1 MTKKSITFCTLALIL
16 LAAAYVDA
24 SSLVQNSP
32 FLPPFYKKAATEPIE
47 EMSFKKSDNTRFV
60 LKGIS
65 RIGSHYHFSI
75 YDSKTKKGRWVEAG
89 TQVNDFSI
97 TSYDPKTRT
106 ISYRW
111 NGHECT
117 LQLANADNVVTPLT
131 FFSTEG
137 SAIAG
142 QSSPLRA
149 ATLDASPQVY
159 QSQRS
164 GRNRISVLSNS
175 AELSRQSL
183 QTIFFDSRTYQPDP
197 SGITNTTSADL
208 GHNGFASNDSFADP
222 ELQAPVENIV
232 AREAEPQQRFKIS
245 RRNNV
250 SNANGKKPD
259 HMTWTAWTELKNSQ

>member
-1 MTKKSITFCTLALIL
+1 MTKNPITFCTVALIL

-32 FLPPFYKKAATEPIE
+32 FLPPFYEKAATKPIK
-47 EMSFKKSDNTRFV
+47 EMSFKKSDSTRFT

-75 YDSKTKKGRWVEAG
+75 YDSKTQKSRWVEAG

-117 LQLANADNVVTPLT
+117 LRLANADNIVTPLT

-137 SAIAG
+137 PAIAG

-149 ATLDASPQVY
+149 ATPVSYTHLTLPT
-159 QSQRS
+159 
-164 GRNRISVLSNS
+164 SV
-175 AELSRQSL
+175 
-183 QTIFFDSRTYQPDP
+183 
-197 SGITNTTSADL
+197 
-208 GHNGFASNDSFADP
+208 
-222 ELQAPVENIV
+222 IV
-232 AREAEPQQRFKIS
+232 
-245 RRNNV
+245 
-250 SNANGKKPD
+250 
-259 HMTWTAWTELKNSQ
+259 